1 MAVSPR
7 FGRGVSTDDSP
18 GVVSLLSLS
27 FSLVRACS
35 LFPRSRSLAG
45 ALFVDWGRLR
55 NCGRSDLFF
64 WIHRAV
70 LWHQQAFLCVVWD
83 LSLSFSIDILCEIE
97 AVVVEARNGGRLWNN
112 NPRSF
117 NFASVVFMHCKLLNH
132 SLCLCLCLCLSFAS

>member
-45 ALFVDWGRLR
+45 ALFVDWGDFAIVEDRICFCGFIALFCGTNKRFCAWYEIYRSLFRLT
-55 NCGRSDLFF
+55 F
-64 WIHRAV
+64 
-70 LWHQQAFLCVVWD
+70 CVKSKQW
-83 LSLSFSIDILCEIE
+83 
-97 AVVVEARNGGRLWNN
+97 
-112 NPRSF
+112 
-117 NFASVVFMHCKLLNH
+117 
-132 SLCLCLCLCLSFAS
+132 